1 MERLA
6 CINLSSRRSQPRG
19 ISTAPSNHDH
29 GGDFP
34 WWSRASRNCG
44 RTSSVPSGIASTV
57 ASLVAHWSSGAVH
70 GNRACGE
77 RRTRFRSYGGE
88 AVWPSYQ
95 GRQFQSSL
103 YSSSRNDSVPVTCSL
118 PPKDSRET
126 TTVIPVSGTIPN
138 GSRNS
143 SSVTR
148 FTEIWKRGR
157 NSSVVAR
164 LPESR
169 HTA

>member
-1 MERLA
+1 
-6 CINLSSRRSQPRG
+6 
-19 ISTAPSNHDH
+19 
-29 GGDFP
+29 
-34 WWSRASRNCG
+34 
-44 RTSSVPSGIASTV
+44 
-57 ASLVAHWSSGAVH
+57 
-70 GNRACGE
+70 
-77 RRTRFRSYGGE
+77 
-88 AVWPSYQ
+88 
-95 GRQFQSSL
+95 
-103 YSSSRNDSVPVTCSL
+103 
-118 PPKDSRET
+118 
-126 TTVIPVSGTIPN
+126 VSGTIPN